1 MSGKNAILNAI
12 FARIVKLRFTNHTGR
27 KQNETVIN
35 DGNRLRNAEITN
47 VSLNFKDHG
56 VLTLDLTLSGG
67 GWGVVF
73 GGYVLGH
80 GYLGSENFKGSK
92 AGLEAIMRIMD
103 VVGVD
108 DLIEM
113 KGKHVRVATKGLG
126 HSVKIIGNFIKDEW
140 FDYESF
146 FKDEKPPFVE
156 E

>member
-1 MSGKNAILNAI
+1 MKEWSEKSLAAEGY
-12 FARIVKLRFTNHTGR
+12 KLM
-27 KQNETVIN
+27 
-35 DGNRLRNAEITN
+35 NAEITC

-56 VLTLDLTLSGG
+56 VLTLDLALSGD

-80 GYLGSENFKGSK
+80 GYLGSKNFKGSK
-92 AGLEAIMRIMD
+92 AGLEAIMMVMD

-108 DLIEM
+108 DLMKM

-146 FKDEKPPFVE
+146 FEDKKQE
-156 E
+156 EPN